1 VFLIAARHIDATR
14 AETRLACLEA
24 APTSQLIRLGRQ
36 ELDQVQW
43 SAPINVQNHGQPRP
57 VREIVPLFTCRLEPE
72 AATFHLVTRFRA
84 MTAHL
89 VEAWRTQ
96 LPAGFSEQDAP
107 TWAHSCYEQQAA
119 INIGTNRFGL
129 RMAEEVEVETK
140 FTLEQDTDPL
150 ALALTIKDAL
160 GARDTTL
167 THRILRSHIYAPTAP
182 AGATRYAAFT
192 PRPDGGWWAKA
203 KHDVAPETAT
213 RRELHRVVPDLDAGL
228 AWASATLERDLHL
241 LGHMHRTCWDQVTD
255 PDPNGDMSVITV
267 DSARMREH
275 TLHQVE
281 VEYAARLALLAPSA
295 ADARS
300 HVQATAANLARHL
313 TEAGAKFR
321 RDGLTKLDFF
331 RRAGASHAS

>member
-14 AETRLACLEA
+14 AATRLACLEK
-24 APTSQLIRLGRQ
+24 APISQLIRLGRH

-43 SAPINVQNHGQPRP
+43 CAPVNVQNHVQPRP
-57 VREIVPLFTCRLEPE
+57 IREIVPLYTCRLESE
-72 AATFHLVTRFRA
+72 EATFHLVTRLRA
-84 MTAHL
+84 ATAHL

-96 LPAGFSEQDAP
+96 PPDGLIEQDVPA
-107 TWAHSCYEQQAA
+107 WAHSCYERRAA
-119 INIGTNRFGL
+119 INIGPERFGL
-129 RMAEEVEVETK
+129 RMAEQVEVEAK
-140 FTLEQDTDPL
+140 ITLDHETDPL
-150 ALALTIKDAL
+150 ALALTIRDSL
-160 GARDTTL
+160 GARDSTL

-182 AGATRYAAFT
+182 AGATSYAAFT

-203 KHDVAPETAT
+203 KHDGAPESAT
-213 RRELHRVVPDLDAGL
+213 RRELHRVVPDLEAGL
-228 AWASATLERDLHL
+228 AWASATLECDLHL

-295 ADARS
+295 ADAHS

-313 TEAGAKFR
+313 NEAGVNFR

-331 RRAGASHAS
+331 RRAGATHAS